1 MIQESL
7 KVEEMTCQHCI
18 ETITDALNDESG
30 VFKVGI
36 DIDKKR
42 VKIDYD
48 KKKINLDQIS
58 SKIVGLGFEIEKD

>member
-7 KVEEMTCQHCI
+7 KVEGMTCQHCI

-36 DIDKKR
+36 DIDKK
-42 VKIDYD
+42 
-48 KKKINLDQIS
+48 
-58 SKIVGLGFEIEKD
+58 E

>member
-48 KKKINLDQIS
+48 KKKNQ
-58 SKIVGLGFEIEKD
+58 LGSNFQQNCGVRF